1 MTIAT
6 GERRAGG
13 ELWVTWSE
21 GAVLVLLVG
30 QLTDDDAIRLKRR
43 LSALVDRDVKEV
55 VVDCAGVRWM
65 SDAVLHALADVARAV
80 RTEAGRDAELVV
92 VDPPQDLGV
101 RLRDRGIATSTNR
114 LGVPA

>member
-1 MTIAT
+1 MTTAT
-6 GERRAGG
+6 PDRRAGG
-13 ELWVTWSE
+13 ELWVTWSA

-43 LSALVDRDVKEV
+43 LTALVDRDVEEV

-65 SDAVLHALADVARAV
+65 SDAVFHALADVARTV
-80 RTEAGRDAELVV
+80 RTEACRDAELVV

-101 RLRDRGIATSTNR
+101 RLRDRGITATTNR

>member
-1 MTIAT
+1 MTAVT
-6 GERRAGG
+6 DDRRAGG

-43 LSALVDRDVKEV
+43 LSALVDLDVEEV

-65 SDAVLHALADVARAV
+65 SDAVLHALADVARTV
-80 RTEAGRDAELVV
+80 RTEGGVDAELVV
-92 VDPPQDLGV
+92 VDPPPDLGV
-101 RLRDRGIATSTNR
+101 RLRDRGIGTASHR